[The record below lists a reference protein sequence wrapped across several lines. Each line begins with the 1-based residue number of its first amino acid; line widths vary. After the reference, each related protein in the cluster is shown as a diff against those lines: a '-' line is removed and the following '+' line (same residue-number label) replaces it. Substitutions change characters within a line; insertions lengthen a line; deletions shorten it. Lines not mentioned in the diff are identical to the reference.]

1 MAGKKTAKRG
11 ARKKRAPRK
20 YSTDGAVY
28 SFHGAFKRKADAQAK
43 ARKVGGWM
51 AGRFTKARGDYRYV
65 VMGPASGVP
74 F

>member
-1 MAGKKTAKRG
+1 MAT
-11 ARKKRAPRK
+11 KKRSKKRTRRV
-20 YSTDGAVY
+20 SSEGIVF
-28 SFHGAFKRKADAQAK
+28 SFHGAFKKRADAERK
-43 ARKVGGWM
+43 ARKVGGWF